1 VKKLAETIQQKP
13 ELLKLSAQVLG
24 HPLSPMV
31 WLDQQFHIIHANPA
45 FCRRSGYSCDELSGS
60 SFDTCLAAPG
70 ELKKELISNTIQSG
84 KNWSQVVHAHTR
96 TGSIILDRIS
106 ILPLFDSDEKFTHM
120 MVISNELNSRGANDN
135 VDFSAM
141 QQISKAQRLQA
152 IGTLAG
158 GIAHDFNNILT
169 PIFGYAS
176 MGIETLPKN
185 HEVREDLEEILH
197 AAQRAKELVSQ
208 LLTFSRSKESGRA
221 RIRLQPLIK
230 ETLKLLKSSTP
241 AHISLQA
248 KVEAGL
254 PEVYVDPAQIHQML
268 VYLFN
273 NAVESMDEQA
283 RGHIWVNVSKVQLNP
298 QERKKH
304 PGLPGT
310 CLHFMI
316 QDEGCG
322 IPTNLQQQVFDPFY
336 STKRG
341 TDGSGMGLAVVHGI
355 VMNHGG
361 EITLE
366 SESDKGTTV
375 HIFLPADSAPAKTV
389 VNSLNQPTASKLLVV
404 DDDSQV
410 LQLLD
415 KLFKKM
421 PYEVK
426 TALSAEEACDI
437 LQQSDPFDLLI
448 TDVKMPSMSGL
459 DLARFFWE
467 SHPAKPVLFMSGFAD
482 INLSELSSGHWSM
495 MEKPL
500 VVSQVKN
507 RVQELLASSQSES

>member
-1 VKKLAETIQQKP
+1 MKKLAETIKQNP
-13 ELLKLSAQVLG
+13 ELLELSAQILG
-24 HPLSPMV
+24 HHLSPMV
-31 WLDQQFHIIHANPA
+31 WLDLAFKIIHANPA
-45 FCRRSGYSCDELSGS
+45 FCRRSGYSCEDLSGS
-60 SFDTCLAAPG
+60 PFDTYLAAPG
-70 ELKKELISNTIQSG
+70 ELKKDLISNTIQSG
-84 KNWSQVVHAHTR
+84 KNWTQVVHAHTR
-96 TGSIILDRIS
+96 AGSIILDRIS
-106 ILPLFDSDEKFTHM
+106 ILPLFDSEEKFTHM
-120 MVISNELNSRGANDN
+120 MVISNELNNQGSNEN
-135 VDFSAM
+135 VDFSAL

-230 ETLKLLKSSTP
+230 ETLKLLKSSAPT
-241 AHISLQA
+241 HISLQA
-248 KVEAGL
+248 KVEANL

-273 NAVESMDEQA
+273 NAVESMEDQA
-283 RGHIWVNVSKVQLNP
+283 RGHIWVKVSRMQLNP
-298 QERKKH
+298 EQRKKH

-310 CLHFMI
+310 CLHFTI

-322 IPTNLQQQVFDPFY
+322 IPSNLQHQIFDPFF

-341 TDGSGMGLAVVHGI
+341 TDGSGMGLPVVHGI

-361 EITLE
+361 EIIVE
-366 SESDKGTTV
+366 SEAGKGTTV
-375 HIFLPADSAPAKTV
+375 QIFLPAGAAPTK
-389 VNSLNQPTASKLLVV
+389 SLENTLNVPTASRILVV

-415 KLFKKM
+415 RLFQKM

-426 TALSAEEACDI
+426 TTLSANEACEI
-437 LQQSDPFDLLI
+437 LQKSDPFDLLI
-448 TDVKMPSMSGL
+448 TDVKMPGMSGV
-459 DLARFFWE
+459 DLARFFWQ
-467 SHPAKPVLFMSGFAD
+467 SHPARPVLFMSGFAD
-482 INLSELSSGHWSM
+482 ISLAELSSGHWSM

-500 VVSQVKN
+500 VVSQVKS
-507 RVQELLASSQSES
+507 RVHELLVSGQ